1 MRGKRKG
8 GVILA
13 LVLALIFSSLP
24 VSEGEN
30 FPGNSSSVIWPR
42 ECLVSLIDELNSQDL
57 GGRFL
62 FGRID
67 LFQTKAIPPPAEED
81 ILGREEVRAAVI
93 DSGLG
98 GLSIMA
104 EAASRLEKTRFYRR
118 VNLVFFN
125 ALFSREKGYNA
136 LPTREAR
143 LEMLDKVLA
152 SLEKKFN
159 PDLILIGCNTLSTLY
174 GSTLFSH
181 KANIPVFDIVQPGVN
196 LLSQELR
203 KNPDAV
209 ALILATPITIS
220 EDNHRQALL
229 RLGFSPDRIFVQ
241 ACPELELFIEKD
253 PEREETGLLLSGF
266 LEEGLQK
273 VAKPWPPVIISL
285 NCTHY
290 EYSRPLWEKAAGESG
305 LPSFV
310 IISPNSSLLD
320 LWLKPELR
328 PRFEKTTVK
337 ATVFSRV
344 EIEEK
349 TRKNI
354 AALLRKISPEVA
366 EALLNYVLDPNLF

>member
-1 MRGKRKG
+1 MSGKRKG

-13 LVLALIFSSLP
+13 LILASNLSSLS
-24 VSEGEN
+24 VLEGKY
-30 FPGNSSSVIWPR
+30 FLRSSSSGFWPG
-42 ECLVSLIDELNSQDL
+42 ECLVSLFDGLKVQGL
-57 GGRFL
+57 GGWPL

-67 LFQTKAIPPPAEED
+67 LSQTKAIPPPREED
-81 ILGREEVRAAVI
+81 ILGREEIRAAVI

-98 GLSIMA
+98 GLSVMA
-104 EAASRLEKTRFYRR
+104 EAARRLEREKFYRQ

-159 PDLILIGCNTLSTLY
+159 PDLIIIACNTLSTLY

-181 KANIPVFDIVQPGVN
+181 KAKIPVFDIVQPGVN

-220 EDNHRQALL
+220 EDTHRQALL
-229 RLGFSPDRIFVQ
+229 RQRFSPNRIFVQ
-241 ACPELELFIEKD
+241 ACPELELFIEKN
-253 PEREETGLLLSGF
+253 PEGEETGLLISGF

-273 VAKPWPPVIISL
+273 LAKPWPPVIISL

-290 EYSRPLWEKAAGESG
+290 EYALPLWEKAARESG
-305 LPSFV
+305 LASFSIV
-310 IISPNSSLLD
+310 SPNTSLLD
-320 LWLKPELR
+320 LWLKPGLR

-344 EIEEK
+344 EIEAK